1 MNSCLVVDSLVK
13 AWPDF
18 RLELSF
24 ESREG
29 EFLTILGPSGSGKST
44 LLRMIAGLEAMD
56 SGRILLDGEDI
67 AGIPAHKR
75 RIGLMFQDLALFPHY
90 SVAGNVG
97 YGLSSAG
104 VKGEALRARVE
115 KALIDVNLAGYEKRR
130 VDTLSGGER
139 QRVALAR
146 TLVVSPRLILLDEP
160 LSALDAPL
168 RLRLRREL
176 VSYIRQAGILAIAV
190 THDQAEAFE
199 ISDRILIMDCGRI
212 VESGSPAELKR
223 RPLGDFARDFII
235 DRN

>member
-1 MNSCLVVDSLVK
+1 MNSSLVVDSLVK
-13 AWPDF
+13 SWPDF

-24 ESREG
+24 SCREG

-44 LLRMIAGLEAMD
+44 LLRMIAGLEPMD
-56 SGRILLDGEDI
+56 SGSIVLDGVDV

-97 YGLSSAG
+97 YGLASRG
-104 VKGEALRARVE
+104 IRGEELRRQVD
-115 KALIDVNLAGYEKRR
+115 KALLDVDLGGYQKRR

-146 TLVVSPRLILLDEP
+146 TLLVSPRLILLDEP
-160 LSALDAPL
+160 LSALDEPL

-176 VSYIRQAGILAIAV
+176 VAYIRQAGILAIAV
-190 THDQAEAFE
+190 THDQTEAFE
-199 ISDRILIMDCGRI
+199 ISDRILIMDDGRI
-212 VESGSPAELKR
+212 VESGSPEDLKR

-235 DRN
+235 RQD

>member
-1 MNSCLVVDSLVK
+1 MNSSLVVDSLVK

-18 RLELSF
+18 RLDLSF
-24 ESREG
+24 SCSEG

-44 LLRMIAGLEAMD
+44 LLRMIAGLESMD
-56 SGRILLDGEDI
+56 SGTIMLDGKDV

-97 YGLSSAG
+97 YGLSCQG
-104 VKGEALRARVE
+104 VKGEELRHRVE
-115 KALIDVNLAGYEKRR
+115 TALADVDLVGYRKRR

-160 LSALDAPL
+160 LSALDEPL

-176 VSYIRQAGILAIAV
+176 VSYIRRAGILAIAV
-190 THDQAEAFE
+190 THDQTEAFE
-199 ISDRILIMDCGRI
+199 ISDRILIMDGGRI
-212 VESGSPAELKR
+212 VESGSPEELKR
-223 RPLGDFARDFII
+223 RPLGQFARDFIVKQE
-235 DRN
+235 